1 MSQANLIF
9 LTVLTTSFL
18 GPFMG
23 SSINIAIP
31 SIAETFVFPPAMLS
45 WVVTAYLLGSVAV
58 LVPFGKLADSIGR
71 KKIYQSGLICLLV
84 TTCLAGFSVS
94 LPMLIAFRLLQG
106 LSLAMIFSTGMAILI
121 SGHTAQDRGK
131 VIGYSAA
138 ATYMGL
144 SLGPVIGGLLT
155 QYLGWRA
162 IFFFTAAGLLVSLV
176 AIGKVKVEW
185 YGVKGEKLDVVGSF
199 LYCTSSIAVLYGLS
213 AYALNPWAVGILGS
227 GVLLLVLFVYE
238 QTKSHQP
245 IIELYLFRNTIFA
258 MSNLAAMIH
267 YSSTFAIGFVLSL
280 YLQVVRG
287 FDAST
292 TGLILLI
299 QPLLMTIFSPWAG
312 ALSDKIQPRFVA
324 SAGMFLTM
332 LGLFFFTFL
341 TQQTPIWLLGV
352 NLILIGI
359 GFAFFSSPNSNA
371 VMGSVA
377 PPIYGVA
384 SSILSVMRLSGQA
397 LSMAVVTVILS
408 LYPQTTGVSAAVMLH
423 SFTVIFAVQAFCC
436 GCGVFVSLA
445 RGT

>member
-1 MSQANLIF
+1 
-9 LTVLTTSFL
+9 
-18 GPFMG
+18 
-23 SSINIAIP
+23 
-31 SIAETFVFPPAMLS
+31 
-45 WVVTAYLLGSVAV
+45 
-58 LVPFGKLADSIGR
+58 
-71 KKIYQSGLICLLV
+71 
-84 TTCLAGFSVS
+84 
-94 LPMLIAFRLLQG
+94 MLIVFRLLQG

-121 SGHTAQDRGK
+121 SGHKAQDRGK

-144 SLGPVIGGLLT
+144 SLGPVIGGLIT
-155 QYLGWRA
+155 QYLGWRY
-162 IFFFTAAGLLVSLV
+162 IFFFTAAGLLVSLM
-176 AIGKVKVEW
+176 AIVYVKEEW
-185 YGVKGEKLDVVGSF
+185 YGVKGEKLDVIGSF
-199 LYCTSSIAVLYGLS
+199 LYCTSSMAVLYGLS
-213 AYALNPWAVGILGS
+213 SYAVNTWAVGILGS

-238 QTKSHQP
+238 QIKSEQP
-245 IIELYLFRNTIFA
+245 LIELYLFRNTIFA

-299 QPLLMTIFSPWAG
+299 QPLLMAIFSPWAG

-359 GFAFFSSPNSNA
+359 GFASFSSPNSNA
-371 VMGSVA
+371 VMGAVE
-377 PPIYGVA
+377 PPAYGVA

-397 LSMAVVTVILS
+397 LSMAMVTVILS
-408 LYPQTTGVSAAVMLH
+408 LYPQTGVSVAPMLH
-423 SFTVIFAVQAFCC
+423 SFTVIFSVQAFCC
-436 GCGVFVSLA
+436 ACGIFVSLS